1 MGNGSSRNPSQQLPG
16 QKSQGF
22 FSPRQQVNPGMG
34 LPPTQPSKI
43 YDLQFIIQRPP
54 LPIPQSIQETAKN
67 NSQNLKKKLEPI
79 KGILLNY
86 NREKWK
92 FGNKDD
98 GQPRPLF
105 DEITYKSFLDF
116 VTNLING
123 STQNPN
129 ANSKDANSKD
139 KKDIVREI
147 HNLIDAIERKRLVN
161 QFFEVKISDIFQNIP
176 EVKQGDTIMVT
187 LLGLASIIGA
197 EHIVIYLLICGADP
211 SLTFESDNK
220 DSATLLLAYQIAF
233 CKILQSNPSLQNLK
247 YSIVLRRILCILF
260 LLGSI
265 GEGVD
270 LSAIFQT
277 NEVKNKVNLSGS
289 QKGVI
294 VKSSILN
301 MLVQLPSIKSNAPL
315 QNLTLQNG
323 ASIPLLLEILER
335 NNLLGNPKFFKDIN
349 SLETPYDLNILY
361 NVLLI
366 PSIDDETKLKL
377 VELLVKKYF
386 ANISNVPTFV
396 EKNTSISLFNII
408 LFIIKELVKTNYPQ
422 TKASIL
428 EIFSTNPEF
437 KKMLD
442 TSKIDLRQFLTGNNK
457 TNKNEIIRQ
466 LELQINLLKE
476 KHKLIL
482 DKLFRNFNAVRVQ
495 GALLNAQLN
504 AAKTGSNFGQVPGS
518 AQQLSSL
525 SANQRSAQLGK
536 PLSSLPANPGSAQLA
551 QQSSSLQTN
560 PGLSQQLSSL
570 TANPGSAQLAQ
581 QSSILPANQ
590 GFTQPQPGATSGKN
604 RFINKLQFW
613 KSKEKA
619 APKMNSSTNST
630 QPNKSFFNRFKL
642 GKKENKGQ
650 ASLLPS
656 SSPNSLQSSE
666 LTQINQTKK
675 KNFFNGLR
683 NKTSKLFWRNKEQA
697 TAQSEPLLNSSL
709 NPLQNPI
716 SSKSTIVPP
725 LNTKNSALLSP
736 VSLSGNTQNPL
747 PISVSL
753 QSSAPGVPT
762 SKLNLKNNRQAGGK
776 KIQMRTY
783 HFLKN
788 KKYSERAFIAERPII
803 AADNAYDFM
812 KLHYDIGSKKIT
824 FTIHDRVNNKKY
836 KYTARTLKDGTN
848 VIKSAK

>member
-22 FSPRQQVNPGMG
+22 FSPTQQVNPGMG

-43 YDLQFIIQRPP
+43 YDFQFIIKRPP
-54 LPIPQSIQETAKN
+54 LPIPQSTQETAKN
-67 NSQNLKKKLEPI
+67 NSQNSEKKLEQI
-79 KGILLNY
+79 TGILLNY

-105 DEITYKSFLDF
+105 NENTYKLFLDF

-123 STQNPN
+123 RNQN
-129 ANSKDANSKD
+129 ANANANSKD

-147 HNLIDAIERKRLVN
+147 HKLLNVGANQLVN
-161 QFFEVKISDIFQNIP
+161 KFFKVEILKIFPDIP
-176 EVKQGDTIMVT
+176 GVKQDDTIWVT

-197 EHIVIYLLICGADP
+197 EHIIIYLLMCGADP

-233 CKILQSNPSLQNLK
+233 CKILQSNQSLQILK
-247 YSIVLRRILCILF
+247 YSIVLSRILCILL

-265 GEGVD
+265 GQGVD

-301 MLVQLPSIKSNAPL
+301 MLSQMPGRSIPNANKL
-315 QNLTLQNG
+315 ETLTLQNG
-323 ASIPLLLEILER
+323 GSIPLLLEILER
-335 NNLLGNPKFFKDIN
+335 NNKLGPKFFKNID
-349 SLETPYDLNILY
+349 SLETPYDLNVLY
-361 NVLLI
+361 SVLLNQT
-366 PSIDDETKLKL
+366 IDNQTKLKL
-377 VELLVKKYF
+377 VELLVIKYK
-386 ANISNVPTFV
+386 ADITNVPTFFG
-396 EKNTSISLFNII
+396 KNTSISIFQII
-408 LFIIKELVKTNYPQ
+408 MLIINEIKLTNAQ
-422 TKASIL
+422 IISSIL
-428 EIFSTNPEF
+428 EIFSTNLEF
-437 KKMLD
+437 KKMLE
-442 TSKIDLRQFLTGNNK
+442 TSRINLSQFLTANNK
-457 TNKNEIIRQ
+457 INKNKIIKSFEVQ
-466 LELQINLLKE
+466 VALLEKEKQTLIKELENFVKNFQAKLVQSALINSQINS
-476 KHKLIL
+476 IS
-482 DKLFRNFNAVRVQ
+482 
-495 GALLNAQLN
+495 
-504 AAKTGSNFGQVPGS
+504 AAKLVNNFSKNKGS
-518 AQQLSSL
+518 AQLSQQLT
-525 SANQRSAQLGK
+525 
-536 PLSSLPANPGSAQLA
+536 SLPANPGSAQLSQQLSSLPANQGFAQIA
-551 QQSSSLQTN
+551 QQSSSL
-560 PGLSQQLSSL
+560 
-570 TANPGSAQLAQ
+570 
-581 QSSILPANQ
+581 PANQ
-590 GFTQPQPGATSGKN
+590 GFAQPQPSATSGKN
-604 RFINKLQFW
+604 SFSNKLKFW
-613 KSKEKA
+613 KNKEEA
-619 APKMNSSTNST
+619 ASQMNSSTNST
-630 QPNKSFFNRFKL
+630 QNPNKSFFNRFKF

-666 LTQINQTKK
+666 LPQTNQQEKK
-675 KNFFNGLR
+675 GIFSGLGNKARKFFGKNKG
-683 NKTSKLFWRNKEQA
+683 QA
-697 TAQSEPLLNSSL
+697 SAESTPLLSSPPISLQNSASL
-709 NPLQNPI
+709 NKQTSAIQIPELLQPVPQSGNPQNSTTTPI
-716 SSKSTIVPP
+716 RNNPQNSTQLVTSSQNSTI
-725 LNTKNSALLSP
+725 
-736 VSLSGNTQNPL
+736 
-747 PISVSL
+747 I
-753 QSSAPGVPT
+753 PT
-762 SKLNLKNNRQAGGK
+762 NQKQVGGK